1 MWISPPFAQTAENS
15 GFRVVLTLIA
25 SVMSAYAQNPP
36 PLSLE
41 QWWKPPPEQENG
53 EGMKSHIL
61 KKSQILK
68 TLMGFAKRCKQ
79 KSDAF
84 NTPFKAS
91 LNLYSPTLMA
101 QPLSTASFPAL
112 KKKLQLEF
120 HKWMRQ
126 HLTMSAST
134 PNHSWHSNR
143 PLEFLDLL
151 PLEVILNQI
160 PEYNPY
166 KTTLS
171 IRSWKNIC
179 YVICI
184 SFSGSWKRESAVLG
198 RVKNEEEAPDA
209 IPVHVQMEECK
220 LKILEYRH
228 KKPTVPAG
236 DGARQVLHYEV
247 SWDFFYF
254 LNDRACRV

>member
-68 TLMGFAKRCKQ
+68 TLMGFAKRCKRQ
-79 KSDAF
+79 SDAF
-84 NTPFKAS
+84 NTPFKVS

-134 PNHSWHSNR
+134 PKSLLAFQHAPGIFGSFATGGHSEPDPWVQPLQNHPQHKE
-143 PLEFLDLL
+143 LKEYLL
-151 PLEVILNQI
+151 CHL
-160 PEYNPY
+160 
-166 KTTLS
+166 
-171 IRSWKNIC
+171 
-179 YVICI
+179 
-184 SFSGSWKRESAVLG
+184 
-198 RVKNEEEAPDA
+198 
-209 IPVHVQMEECK
+209 
-220 LKILEYRH
+220 
-228 KKPTVPAG
+228 
-236 DGARQVLHYEV
+236 
-247 SWDFFYF
+247 YF
-254 LNDRACRV
+254 LLWQLEKGKCSAGKSKKWGRSSWCPSC